1 MAPKTYSVQTL
12 ESGAPHAVDRARP
25 NAEIHVLV
33 GGPYTMA
40 GEEHRYGHTAVRVVA
55 PGLDQTYDFGRYGRV
70 VGDLGAEGEGILR
83 VWADFA
89 SYIAGENR
97 LGRLTRGFVYSVLD
111 SQARAVNAHFQALIR
126 SAKARP
132 DLSRNRASLSV
143 YQLSRNYHALGY
155 NCTTLSLDGV
165 RAAIPNFESGAQAFI
180 KPDDVLT
187 FTERVAMKTVG
198 GGTPSRLFLP
208 ANLEKFLL
216 EKPAVK
222 AVRVDDHGGKR

>member
-1 MAPKTYSVQTL
+1 MAPKTYSTQTM
-12 ESGAPHAVDRARP
+12 ESGAPAAVDRVRP

-40 GEEHRYGHTAVRVVA
+40 GEEHRYGHTAVRVVM
-55 PGLDQTYDFGRYGRV
+55 PGVDQTYDFGRYGRV

-83 VWADFA
+83 VWTDFA
-89 SYIAGENR
+89 TYIAGENR
-97 LGRLTRGFVYSVLD
+97 LGRQTRGFVYSVFET
-111 SQARAVNAHFQALIR
+111 QARAVNAHFQLLIR

-132 DLSRNRASLSV
+132 DLTRSRSALSA
-143 YQLSRNYHALGY
+143 YQLSRNYHALAY

-165 RAAIPNFESGAQAFI
+165 RAAIPSFESGAQAYI
-180 KPDDVLT
+180 DPDDVLT

-208 ANLEKFLL
+208 ANLEQFLL
-216 EKPAVK
+216 KKPAVK
-222 AVRVDDHGGKR
+222 ASRVDVYGGKR